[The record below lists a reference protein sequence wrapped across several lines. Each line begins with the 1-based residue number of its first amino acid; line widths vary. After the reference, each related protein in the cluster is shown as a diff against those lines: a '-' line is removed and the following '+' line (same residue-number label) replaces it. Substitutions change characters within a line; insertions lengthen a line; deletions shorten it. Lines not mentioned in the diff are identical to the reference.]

1 MKSKQFFL
9 NVLFLCFVGE
19 FENNTFC
26 IIKQSKIVINDFSS
40 RLKKDLPY
48 KTLLMIVIKQ
58 IFDFETNSYRANLSE
73 ELKIS
78 LFECIEIASRH
89 LDSDAI
95 EAFMVEKN
103 KIILSQCIFVCKE
116 AIAKE
121 KYSKIR

>member
-1 MKSKQFFL
+1 
-9 NVLFLCFVGE
+9 
-19 FENNTFC
+19 
-26 IIKQSKIVINDFSS
+26 
-40 RLKKDLPY
+40 
-48 KTLLMIVIKQ
+48 MIVIKQ
-58 IFDFETNSYRANLSE
+58 IFDFESNSYRANLSE

-78 LFECIEIASRH
+78 LFECIEIASRM
-89 LDSDAI
+89 LDCDAV